1 MLSFIIWLVLGF
13 VAGWIAK
20 MVMPGPDGGGTIMTI
35 ILGMIGA
42 VVGGFV
48 ANLLGFPMAHSTDN
62 LGASLPSF
70 LFSIIG
76 AVVVLGIYRLATGRA
91 LTA

>member
-13 VAGWIAK
+13 LAGWIAK

-42 VVGGFV
+42 IVGGVV
-48 ANLLGFPMAHSTDN
+48 ANLLGYPMAHSTDN

>member
-1 MLSFIIWLVLGF
+1 MISFIIWLVLGF
-13 VAGWIAK
+13 LAGYLAK
-20 MVMPGPDGGGTIMTI
+20 VIMPGPDGGGTIMTI

-42 VVGGFV
+42 IVGGFV

-62 LGASLPSF
+62 LGASMPSF

-76 AVVVLGIYRLATGRA
+76 AIVVLAVYRMAVGRT